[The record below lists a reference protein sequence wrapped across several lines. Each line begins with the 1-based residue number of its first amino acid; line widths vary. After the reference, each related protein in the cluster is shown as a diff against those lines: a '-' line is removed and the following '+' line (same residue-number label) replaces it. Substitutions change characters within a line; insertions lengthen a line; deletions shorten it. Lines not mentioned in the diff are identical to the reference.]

1 MMTPDEIVENHTF
14 DEIRVGDN
22 ASLTRKLTRDDVA
35 LFAALSGDLNPTHM
49 SSLGVLTA
57 HSMWGGALT
66 SAVLGTR
73 LPGPGTV
80 YAGQSLRF
88 HKQISAGDTLTIKVT
103 VKDKVAASRIVVL
116 DCECR
121 DET

>member
-1 MMTPDEIVENHTF
+1 MMTPDEIIENHTF

-22 ASLTRKLTRDDVA
+22 ASLTRKLTRDDIA

-80 YAGQSLRF
+80 YAAQSLRF
-88 HKQISAGDTLTIKVT
+88 HKQIGVGDTLTTAVT
-103 VKDKVAASRIVVL
+103 VKQKIDAAGVVVL
-116 DCECR
+116 DCE
-121 DET
+121 